1 MHGTE
6 AWRHSHTFDSGNP
19 AAERSARLVMWITL
33 ATMVVEI
40 VAGVV
45 FNSMAL
51 LADGW
56 HMATHAFAIGLSALA
71 YAMARRFAAD
81 TRFAFGTWKIE
92 VLAGFTSALA
102 LLAVAGAMTWE
113 SVAHLLRPEPI
124 RFTEA
129 MVVAGIGLAVNLFC
143 AFILGGAH
151 HHHDHA
157 HGHDHASHDH
167 ASHDH
172 HSHDHGHDLNLK
184 SAYVHVLTDAAT
196 SVFAIIAL
204 AGGAV
209 FGWAWLDPAMG
220 IVGAVMI
227 TVWAVG
233 LLRDTGRVLLDCEMD
248 HPVVAE
254 VREAIENH
262 PTWSANTRIA
272 DLHLWRVG
280 KSRFAVILGLV
291 THDTDL
297 NPADVRK
304 LLEEH
309 EELAHVSVE
318 INYCP
323 CDGSE
328 S

>member
-1 MHGTE
+1 MPDMHGTE
-6 AWRHSHTFDSGNP
+6 AWRHNHTFDSGNP

-33 ATMVVEI
+33 ATMVIEI
-40 VAGVV
+40 VAGIV

-56 HMATHAFAIGLSALA
+56 HMATHAFAIGLTALA
-71 YAMARRFAAD
+71 YAMARRFAD
-81 TRFAFGTWKIE
+81 DSRFAFGTWKIE
-92 VLAGFTSALA
+92 VLAGFASALA
-102 LLAVAGAMTWE
+102 LLVVAGAMVWE

-129 MVVAGIGLAVNLFC
+129 MIVAAIGLAVNLYC

-151 HHHDHA
+151 DHHHGHA
-157 HGHDHASHDH
+157 HGHDHAAHD
-167 ASHDH
+167 
-172 HSHDHGHDLNLK
+172 HSHDHDLNLK

-220 IVGAVMI
+220 IVGAVLI

-233 LLRDTGRVLLDCEMD
+233 LLKQTGRVLLDCEMD

-254 VREAIENH
+254 IREAIERH
-262 PTWSANTRIA
+262 PSWSAHTRIA
-272 DLHLWRVG
+272 DLHVWRVG
-280 KSRFAVILGLV
+280 KSRFAAILGLV
-291 THDTDL
+291 THDAGL
-297 NPADVRK
+297 NPAAVRAV
-304 LLEEH
+304 LEEH
-309 EELAHVSVE
+309 EELVHVSVE

-323 CDGSE
+323 CDNDE
-328 S
+328 R

>member
-6 AWRHSHTFDSGNP
+6 AWRHSHTFDSGNS

-40 VAGVV
+40 VAGIV

-56 HMATHAFAIGLSALA
+56 HMATHAFAIGLTALA
-71 YAMARRFAAD
+71 YAMSRRLATD

-129 MVVAGIGLAVNLFC
+129 MIVAGIGLAVNLFC

-151 HHHDHA
+151 HHHDH
-157 HGHDHASHDH
+157 GHDHA
-167 ASHDH
+167 AHDH
-172 HSHDHGHDLNLK
+172 HAHDHDLNLK

-196 SVFAIIAL
+196 SVFAIVAL

-220 IVGAVMI
+220 IVGAVLI

-233 LLRDTGRVLLDCEMD
+233 LLKETGRVLLDCEMD
-248 HPVVAE
+248 HPVVGE
-254 VREAIENH
+254 VREAIEKH
-262 PTWSANTRIA
+262 PIWSASTRIA

-280 KSRFAVILGLV
+280 KSRFALILGLV
-291 THDTDL
+291 THDAGLT
-297 NPADVRK
+297 PAAVRAV
-304 LLEEH
+304 LEEH

-323 CDGSE
+323 CDNSE